1 MEPKNRTKE
10 KNDYKR
16 AHYKRIGLE
25 VKKEDFEVLAAAA
38 AAAGEPVNTY
48 IKNAIAAR
56 IQAESAGPDP
66 VKDTEKNQE

>member
-1 MEPKNRTKE
+1 MENRTRY
-10 KNDYKR
+10 KNEYAKNN
-16 AHYKRIGLE
+16 YKRIPLNL
-25 VKKEDFEVLAAAA
+25 KKDDFEILAAAA